1 MRGFKTSHHGLDKKM
16 DSLQAPYPK
25 DFFKVPSHVG
35 IPGNEAAD
43 RAVNEGQNLQHAYCI

>member
-43 RAVNEGQNLQHAYCI
+43 RAANEGQNLQHAYCI